1 MPTKHPINTILQKGA
16 AMKQQQNTKSVVR
29 DHTYYIILNR
39 VKKKYPDYTTA
50 QLYAVASALRLK
62 ALEQNNAQA

>member
-1 MPTKHPINTILQKGA
+1 
-16 AMKQQQNTKSVVR
+16 MKQQQNTKSVVR

>member
-1 MPTKHPINTILQKGA
+1 MLGKSHGRNGFIIRSAVRGLLA
-16 AMKQQQNTKSVVR
+16 AGIV